1 MLPNK
6 TKRISFETNT
16 IHSAFKNQ
24 TQYINS
30 KSSSDDVANH
40 ALSFNLPEK
49 QQSSMNHYSVFNS
62 KAETLYGW
70 SIDETTHKKNYYKI
84 KVSPI
89 HAGYS
94 YLGVTLENQT
104 EKR

>member
-1 MLPNK
+1 MLPK
-6 TKRISFETNT
+6 PKRISFETNT
-16 IHSAFKNQ
+16 IQSAFKNQ

-40 ALSFNLPEK
+40 ALSFHLPDK
-49 QQSSMNHYSVFNS
+49 QSTMHHYSVFNS